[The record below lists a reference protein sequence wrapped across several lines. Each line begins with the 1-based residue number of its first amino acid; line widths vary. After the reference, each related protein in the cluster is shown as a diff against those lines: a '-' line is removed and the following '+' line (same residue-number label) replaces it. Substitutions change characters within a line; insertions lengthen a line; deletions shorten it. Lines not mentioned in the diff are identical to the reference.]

1 MIFFANALGTITK
14 IITEPVYQGSINTGR
29 VVLIAP
35 FPSSVQV
42 TVAFTL
48 PNGMNTQINLTK
60 PNMANVDLGGRVL
73 SPEGKTYNAWTY
85 ILNEVITAYAGEA
98 TVQFFVYDAS
108 GTVVTTYASTFDI
121 SPGVAPQLPITPT
134 ATIYTEILEALA
146 ALNAR
151 IDNITGE
158 ESGTSATFVNIVNEL
173 PDIPINKDGIYIV
186 KNGDSIPQLYVYN
199 KEVGVWIRLDEAVI
213 NVDAVED
220 ATDTTKLYNVKNIG
234 LHAFIN
240 DKWTL
245 LATAETVGVV
255 NQTAQNAL
263 TAANQAQEVANAANA
278 TAENAK
284 TVANEAMEKVNS
296 VKGGLILK
304 GNISSIENLPPPSA
318 ATLGYLYNVSNPF
331 TTTSDFVEGAGK
343 KYPANENVAI
353 VQSDLGVY
361 KYDVFSGLIDLSG
374 YQKKLV
380 SGENIKT
387 INNQPILGSGNLD
400 ITGIKLLE
408 ITPNADGVSG
418 TLTQETYNEIVN
430 GFANTIITI
439 NGYPNNLFKPLFKDE
454 NERYIY
460 VLEQNL
466 TVNNETR
473 SLLMYIG
480 VSSNLT
486 WSVIGEEEFR
496 SVYAINNNDGTIS
509 LNVGNEQ
516 FNLINSLKTVN
527 NQSLIGSGN
536 ISIPKGETGAQGPI
550 GPQGVGI
557 TNITTGTVS
566 QANGYT
572 LTQVIFEKDNNLS
585 NSINVQAKNGEN
597 GLPGADGTIVE
608 ANPTEEATANLN
620 KIKIANV
627 VYEIPSGGGNITVEV
642 EELPT
647 ENIDASKIY
656 MVAENAEVYCKL
668 EDAILVLSACVQDA
682 VGVTPEVNYKVVTE
696 LPTTGEV
703 TDLQTFSVIY
713 CYIYNNVPYVYG
725 NAGAGNMWI
734 PVSTLFA
741 EMGVP
746 VEDKGRTYNI
756 FAETEIGLYV
766 YYDQIAYV
774 WNNAWSKLVSNS
786 SYICEINASN
796 GEIGT
801 YTEEEFNNLIK
812 NIDNAVIR
820 LITNTGTFY
829 IRNFFINSDISALAT
844 FINIGNELYILALS
858 KDTWM
863 LTEAGELAKLN
874 GDNIFQ
880 GDNEFYG
887 ETYFDGNVEMSN
899 ANFSGNVDFSN
910 ATVTGLPSG
919 GGKTKITLAELQ
931 AILYD
936 SFNHEGKLIQIV
948 AKPTADIMLY
958 HCNRHISLVPI
969 LRNALAVELTV
980 SYLSNS
986 ELRIT
991 TWSLQ
996 VHHNYA
1002 YYLTAESV

>member
-14 IITEPVYQGSINTGR
+14 IITEPVYQGSVNTGR

-121 SPGVAPQLPITPT
+121 SPGVPPQLPITPT
-134 ATIYTEILEALA
+134 ATIYANILEALA
-146 ALNAR
+146 ALNSR

-220 ATDTTKLYNVKNIG
+220 ATDTTKLYNVNNVG

-263 TAANQAQEVANAANA
+263 TAANQAQEVANAA
-278 TAENAK
+278 
-284 TVANEAMEKVNS
+284 MEKVNRL
-296 VKGGLILK
+296 KGGIIFK
-304 GNISSIENLPPPSA
+304 GNVSNIADLDAPSA
-318 ATLGYLYNVSNPF
+318 ETLGYLYNVSTPF
-331 TTTSDFVEGAGK
+331 ETTENFVEGAGK

-353 VQSDLGVY
+353 VELEPGVY
-361 KYDVFSGLIDLSG
+361 KYDVFSGLVDLSG
-374 YQKKLV
+374 
-380 SGENIKT
+380 
-387 INNQPILGSGNLD
+387 

-496 SVYAINNNDGTIS
+496 SVYARNNNDGTIS
-509 LNVGNEQ
+509 LNIGNEQ

-608 ANPTEEATANLN
+608 ANPTEEATANLD

-627 VYEIPSGGGNITVEV
+627 VYKIPS
-642 EELPT
+642 
-647 ENIDASKIY
+647 D
-656 MVAENAEVYCKL
+656 
-668 EDAILVLSACVQDA
+668 
-682 VGVTPEVNYKVVTE
+682 
-696 LPTTGEV
+696 
-703 TDLQTFSVIY
+703 
-713 CYIYNNVPYVYG
+713 
-725 NAGAGNMWI
+725 
-734 PVSTLFA
+734 
-741 EMGVP
+741 
-746 VEDKGRTYNI
+746 
-756 FAETEIGLYV
+756 
-766 YYDQIAYV
+766 
-774 WNNAWSKLVSNS
+774 
-786 SYICEINASN
+786 
-796 GEIGT
+796 
-801 YTEEEFNNLIK
+801 
-812 NIDNAVIR
+812 
-820 LITNTGTFY
+820 
-829 IRNFFINSDISALAT
+829 
-844 FINIGNELYILALS
+844 
-858 KDTWM
+858 
-863 LTEAGELAKLN
+863 GELAKLN
-874 GDNIFQ
+874 KYNEFEGFNKFIQGIEVNWVDSQSELGRLICTGDSAELTMGDQAAGIIVDFDGSEYNTNIYGDNV
-880 GDNEFYG
+880 NFY
-887 ETYFDGNVEMSN
+887 
-899 ANFSGNVDFSN
+899 GNVDFSN
-910 ATVTGLPSG
+910 ANVTGLPSG
-919 GGKTKITLAELQ
+919 GTGGATKTKITLAELQ
-931 AILYD
+931 SMITNY
-936 SFNHEGKLIQIV
+936 SSNVGKLIQV
-948 AKPTADIMLY
+948 APKASASYIAMFTQCFVYAGGICQILKTNFIRKVNAVTEINQSEIMCATYELY
-958 HCNRHISLVPI
+958 ISAT
-969 LRNALAVELTV
+969 NAYFQWYNA
-980 SYLSNS
+980 SYTYGGTEGSSGSPN
-986 ELRIT
+986 T
-991 TWSLQ
+991 
-996 VHHNYA
+996 
-1002 YYLTAESV
+1002 YYLTDANADFYIIGE